1 MKRQQ
6 GWIPARLS
14 ESVGSLSRSCEEY
27 WLCTGELS
35 WLFFTDFMGTGLEML
50 SRSPGRGRQTVTTH
64 KSLDADADFHGER
77 SGLAS

>member
-14 ESVGSLSRSCEEY
+14 ESVGFLLRSYEKY

-35 WLFFTDFMGTGLEML
+35 WLFFTDFMGTELEIL
-50 SRSPGRGRQTVTTH
+50 S
-64 KSLDADADFHGER
+64 
-77 SGLAS
+77 